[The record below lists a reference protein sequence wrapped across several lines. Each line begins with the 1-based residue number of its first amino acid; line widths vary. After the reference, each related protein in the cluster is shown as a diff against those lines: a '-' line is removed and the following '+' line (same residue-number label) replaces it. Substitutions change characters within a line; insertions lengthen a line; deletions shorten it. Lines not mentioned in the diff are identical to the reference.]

1 MFLQARVKV
10 WKPYTRGTLPSS
22 GAYYLLEFPARVFL
36 QSESGKSNF
45 FGDPVFG
52 FGPISLL
59 LDNPLVFLIAAAA
72 LLFGLVLHNVVQAR
86 LADRLGD
93 SSARLAGFA
102 STEPQR
108 HFEPLN
114 LIFFLLLGLCVP
126 RAIPL
131 YGSRLRGRGAAEARV
146 WLSGPLTL
154 IIWAFIL
161 LLVDTLLVQFVPRVD
176 VLVNITQGLAVGA
189 SFAIIHAV
197 VFMVPLPDFD
207 AGHALYANG
216 SASTRQTLDR
226 IAAAGPLVTF
236 IFFLVLS
243 FSGVLGRIVGAVT
256 QIITL
261 PLQIF

>member
-1 MFLQARVKV
+1 M
-10 WKPYTRGTLPSS
+10 
-22 GAYYLLEFPARVFL
+22 
-36 QSESGKSNF
+36 
-45 FGDPVFG
+45 FG

-59 LDNPLVFLIAAAA
+59 LSDPLVFLIAVAA
-72 LLFGLVLHNVVQAR
+72 LLFGLVLHNIVQAR

-102 STEPQR
+102 STDPQR

-131 YGSRLRGRGAAEARV
+131 YGSRLRGRGRAETSV

-154 IIWAFIL
+154 IIWAFVL
-161 LLVDTLLVQFVPRVD
+161 LLVETLLVNFVPRAD
-176 VLVNITQGLAVGA
+176 VLDKIISGLGVGA
-189 SFAIIHAV
+189 SYAIIHAV
-197 VFMVPLPDFD
+197 VFLVPLPGFD

-216 SASTRQTLDR
+216 SAATRQTLDR
-226 IAAAGPLVTF
+226 ISAAGPLVTF

-243 FSGVLGRIVGAVT
+243 YTGVLSGVAQAITSV
-256 QIITL
+256 ITL
-261 PLQIF
+261 PLKLF

>member
-1 MFLQARVKV
+1 M
-10 WKPYTRGTLPSS
+10 
-22 GAYYLLEFPARVFL
+22 
-36 QSESGKSNF
+36 
-45 FGDPVFG
+45 FG
-52 FGPISLL
+52 FGPFSLL
-59 LDNPLVFLIAAAA
+59 LSNPLVFLIAAAA

-93 SSARLAGFA
+93 PSARLAGFA
-102 STEPQR
+102 STDPQR

-154 IIWAFIL
+154 IIWAFLL
-161 LLVDTLLVQFVPRVD
+161 LLVDALLVQFASQAD
-176 VLVNITQGLAVGA
+176 VLQSITSGLAVGA
-189 SFAIIHAV
+189 SYAIIHAV
-197 VFMVPLPDFD
+197 VFMVPLPGFD

-216 SASTRQTLDR
+216 SAATRQILDR

-243 FSGVLGRIVGAVT
+243 FSGVLGGIAGAVT
-256 QIITL
+256 RIITL

>member
-1 MFLQARVKV
+1 
-10 WKPYTRGTLPSS
+10 
-22 GAYYLLEFPARVFL
+22 
-36 QSESGKSNF
+36 
-45 FGDPVFG
+45 VFG

-59 LDNPLVFLIAAAA
+59 LSDPLVFLIAVAA
-72 LLFGLVLHNVVQAR
+72 LLFGLVLHNIVQAR

-102 STEPQR
+102 STDPQR

-131 YGSRLRGRGAAEARV
+131 YGSRLRGRGRAETSV

-154 IIWAFIL
+154 IIWAFVL
-161 LLVDTLLVQFVPRVD
+161 LLVETLLVNFVPRAD
-176 VLVNITQGLAVGA
+176 VLDKIISGLGVGA
-189 SFAIIHAV
+189 SYAIIHAV
-197 VFMVPLPDFD
+197 VFLVPLPGFD

-216 SASTRQTLDR
+216 SAATRQTLDR
-226 IAAAGPLVTF
+226 ISAAGPLVTF

-243 FSGVLGRIVGAVT
+243 YTGVLSGVAQAITSV
-256 QIITL
+256 ITL
-261 PLQIF
+261 PLKLF

>member
-1 MFLQARVKV
+1 
-10 WKPYTRGTLPSS
+10 
-22 GAYYLLEFPARVFL
+22 
-36 QSESGKSNF
+36 
-45 FGDPVFG
+45 VFG

-59 LDNPLVFLIAAAA
+59 LSNPLIFLIAAAA

-102 STEPQR
+102 STDPQR

-114 LIFFLLLGLCVP
+114 LIFFLLLGLCIP

-154 IIWAFIL
+154 IIWAFLL
-161 LLVDTLLVQFVPRVD
+161 LLVDTLLIQFVPQAD
-176 VLVNITQGLAVGA
+176 VMRSVTAGLGVGA
-189 SFAIIHAV
+189 SYAVIHAV
-197 VFMVPLPDFD
+197 VFLIPLPGFD

-216 SASTRQTLDR
+216 SAGTRQTLDR

-243 FSGVLGRIVGAVT
+243 VSGVLGGIARAIT
-256 QIITL
+256 QVISL